1 MAKGI
6 RVSDD
11 LYELALAE
19 SRLMTRSL
27 AQQLEHWAKLGKA
40 FEEAGAS
47 LDDVRSAA
55 VAYRHSRIAQDVEE
69 GRRSASSLLV
79 IPKALVKRAK
89 LSFPPDAFDNGKT
102 SW

>member
-11 LYELALAE
+11 LYMLALAE
-19 SRLMTRSL
+19 SRLMNRSL

-47 LDDVRSAA
+47 LDDVRSAS
-55 VAYRHSRIAQDVEE
+55 VAYRHSQIAHAVEE
-69 GRRSASSLLV
+69 GRRASSSLLV

-89 LSFPPDAFDNGKT
+89 LTFPTDAFDNGKT